1 MGSYGSGD
9 LKSSHQP
16 NQTPSLQLDRRNP
29 AGADHGSGT
38 LYLML
43 SFEITGTVIEWR
55 GPAPFY
61 FLPTPQEVTEEIE
74 LYKRELSYGWG
85 VIPAKVTIGQ
95 ITIAT
100 SLIPR
105 DGSFFI
111 PLKDAIRRPNQIQP
125 GDEVS
130 LLLEL

>member
-1 MGSYGSGD
+1 
-9 LKSSHQP
+9 
-16 NQTPSLQLDRRNP
+16 
-29 AGADHGSGT
+29 
-38 LYLML
+38 ML

-61 FLPTPQEVTEEIE
+61 FLPTPQEVTNEIE

-85 VIPAKVTIGQ
+85 VIPAKVTVGQ
-95 ITIAT
+95 ITITT

-111 PLKDAIRRPNQIQP
+111 PLKDAIRRPNQVQA
-125 GDEVS
+125 GDVVS
-130 LLLEL
+130 LVLEL

>member
-1 MGSYGSGD
+1 
-9 LKSSHQP
+9 
-16 NQTPSLQLDRRNP
+16 
-29 AGADHGSGT
+29 
-38 LYLML
+38 ML
-43 SFEITGTVIEWR
+43 TFEITGTVIEWR

-61 FLPTPQEVTEEIE
+61 FLPTPQEVTEQIE

-95 ITIAT
+95 ITVTT

-111 PLKDAIRRPNQIQP
+111 PLKEAIRRPNQIQP